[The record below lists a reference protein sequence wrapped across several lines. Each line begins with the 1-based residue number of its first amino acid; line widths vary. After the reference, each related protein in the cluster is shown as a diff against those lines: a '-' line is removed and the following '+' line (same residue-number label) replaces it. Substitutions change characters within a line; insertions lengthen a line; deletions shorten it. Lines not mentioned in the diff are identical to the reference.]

1 MGERLMQRRQF
12 LMGAMALTLGQVM
25 AVPVALGADDHIA
38 QAIAQIN
45 RAIPYGEQPHHSSSF
60 VQHIDNAIDHAMMAE
75 RTHASRNVKRAIAS
89 LRRARRTA
97 YGTHLLSYSR
107 RAAADAQR
115 ALSDLQKG

>member
-1 MGERLMQRRQF
+1 MQRRQF

-38 QAIAQIN
+38 QAIDQIN
-45 RAIPYGEQPHHSSSF
+45 KAIPYGEEPHHSSSF

-75 RTHASRNVKRAIAS
+75 RMHPSRNVKRAVAS

-97 YGTHLLSYSR
+97 YGTHLLRYSR
-107 RAAADAQR
+107 RAATYAQK